1 MALKPKHL
9 KKKMINKLMRED
21 HMKTALNKHKQPK
34 VCRWNLFFA
43 FSLMVFKGISKA
55 RLGKVLLKAMW
66 PSP

>member
-43 FSLMVFKGISKA
+43 FSLMVFKGIS
-55 RLGKVLLKAMW
+55 
-66 PSP
+66 